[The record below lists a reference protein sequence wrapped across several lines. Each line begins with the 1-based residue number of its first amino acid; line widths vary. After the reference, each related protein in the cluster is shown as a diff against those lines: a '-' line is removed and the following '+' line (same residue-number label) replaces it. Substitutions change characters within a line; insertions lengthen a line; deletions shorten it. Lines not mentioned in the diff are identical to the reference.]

1 MERRIQGNDASHAV
15 AHPSRLRGAGPV
27 GHLARSPVCGRTRP
41 GRSAT
46 HDVHTYTWCSHAR
59 LYCLQ
64 PGKYTNIEYDQQV
77 DTQDRDDAE
86 KREFLRCTECHY
98 AITRKSDR
106 IQINEHHQHVFANPH
121 GYIFHIGCFAQAP
134 GCVIASEETS
144 YFSWFP
150 GYAWQIALCGQCLTL
165 LGWAFRSSESQF
177 FGLILDK
184 LK

>member
-1 MERRIQGNDASHAV
+1 MERGIQTNEERHAV
-15 AHPSRLRGAGPV
+15 PQTSRLRGGGPD
-27 GHLARSPVCGRTRP
+27 GHLTRSPVCVRTRT
-41 GRSAT
+41 GRSET
-46 HDVHTYTWCSHAR
+46 HDVHKYTWCSHAG
-59 LYCLQ
+59 LYCLK
-64 PGKYTNIEYDQQV
+64 PGKYTKIDYDQQV
-77 DTQDRDDAE
+77 DTQDTDDAE
-86 KREFLRCTECHY
+86 KRKFLRCTECHY
-98 AITRKSDR
+98 VITRKSDR
-106 IQINEHHQHVFANPH
+106 IQINEQHQHVFANPH
-121 GYIFHIGCFAQAP
+121 GYVFHIGCFAQAP